1 MSNDIK
7 DKNIFEY
14 LREQKQD
21 DSWEKIREKIRE
33 DRDLC
38 SEGNITVPWYSKEP
52 EVATLE
58 EWEKAVERNYI
69 DYCFYVDRC
78 SFSEF
83 MDIRMDAS
91 KKEISFWKRI
101 GELEKQWVP
110 YFRKRIEEAAEKS
123 GMSAEEYVLFSMP
136 PCHKVILDPE
146 IGPYINAP
154 EQYVEYLGRV
164 RSYNKIV
171 SELTGQKEKIKKAKD
186 VSITGPVY
194 DNDEDPSYFL

>member
-52 EVATLE
+52 EVATFE

-110 YFRKRIEEAAEKS
+110 YFRERIADAAEQS

-136 PCHKVILDPE
+136 PCYKVILEPE
-146 IGPYINAP
+146 IKTLTGK
-154 EQYVEYLGRV
+154 EDHTELLGRE
-164 RSYNKIV
+164 RSYNKVI
-171 SELTGQKEKIKKAKD
+171 SEFTNRREQIRKAKD
-186 VSITGPVY
+186 ISITGPVY
-194 DNDEDPSYFL
+194 DNDEDPNYFL